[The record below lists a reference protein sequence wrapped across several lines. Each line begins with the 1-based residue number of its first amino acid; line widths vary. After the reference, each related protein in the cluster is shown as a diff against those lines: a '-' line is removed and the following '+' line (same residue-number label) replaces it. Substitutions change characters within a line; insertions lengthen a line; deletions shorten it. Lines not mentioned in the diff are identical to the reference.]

1 MNDYTDGA
9 PQLAVID
16 DDSFSADLL
25 MRALGA
31 QGGPAMQWYG
41 NAERGAALL
50 SGVLGGASRYWPSA
64 VIVDLKAHSGANLEF
79 VTAIRRLVDSKGVS
93 VLVLA
98 AADVDEAARAELIS
112 AGAAAVFTRHA
123 DVAAYRDEAMAI
135 LEFWTLSQRPEAV
148 GM

>member
-1 MNDYTDGA
+1 MNDDSSSA
-9 PQLAVID
+9 PQLALID
-16 DDSFSADLL
+16 DDSFSAGLL
-25 MRALGA
+25 MRTLEA
-31 QGGPAMQWYG
+31 QGGPEMQWYG

-50 SGVLGGASRYWPSA
+50 SGVLGGAPRHWPSA

-79 VTAIRRLVDSKGVS
+79 ITAIRRLVASKGIS
-93 VLVLA
+93 VLVMTA
-98 AADVDEAARAELIS
+98 AADSAARAELIA

-135 LEFWTLSQRPEAV
+135 LEFWSLSQRPEAV